1 MSIARL
7 VPAIAC
13 RVYQSLWPRLRPG
26 GYFSRYQGALRRRQ
40 GLDRQSPQSVWARQK
55 DKLNSLV
62 SLAVEHVPYYRRL
75 AQAGMMP
82 RRIDTPGDLG
92 AIPILT
98 KEIIRREGETLLAEN
113 FPRHML
119 RRNATGGSTGQPMQY
134 WSDEINL
141 LLGNA
146 GEAWAMSLAGL
157 EPSGSLAYLWGA
169 ARLEK
174 HFRKDLREGLTR
186 LINNCIFI
194 DCFKMSRDDLR
205 AAHRRLTRFRPEGF
219 IGYTSALVE
228 LATFL
233 RQEGIQPRY
242 PRKAVL
248 SAAETLDDV
257 SRRTLEDVFGAGVYN
272 RYGSREIGPVAMECD
287 RHEGLHV
294 DCENLHVELIE
305 DPEGTGKHRI
315 VVTKLNQ
322 HSMVILRY
330 DTEDLADGPLAH
342 CSCGRGYP
350 MLRRVVGRVTEM
362 IRMPTGAC
370 LPGELFPHLFKDCG
384 IAGYQ
389 VVQQAD
395 YSLKISLVKTA
406 SQTPEQRQMLERVVR
421 ERVGQSLRTEFIY
434 VDRIERSA
442 SGKLLPVRSFAPRTG
457 ATSEVR

>member
-1 MSIARL
+1 MTHALIARA
-7 VPAIAC
+7 VSAAY
-13 RVYQSLWPRLRPG
+13 RGVWPHLRPG
-26 GYFSRYQGALRRRQ
+26 SYAARLRRALRSRH
-40 GLDRQSPQSVWARQK
+40 GLDRASEADVWARQK
-55 DKLNSLV
+55 EKLNALIG
-62 SLAVEHVPYYRRL
+62 LAIDHVPYYRRL

-82 RRIDTPGDLG
+82 RRIDGPEDLQ

-98 KEIIRREGETLLAEN
+98 KEIIRREGEALLAEN
-113 FPRHML
+113 FPRNLL

-134 WSDEINL
+134 WSDDASL
-141 LLGNA
+141 LAGNA
-146 GEAWAMSLAGL
+146 GEAWALSLAGL
-157 EPSGSLAYLWGA
+157 EPSSSLAYLWGA

-174 HFRKDLREGLTR
+174 HFRKDLREGLVR

-194 DCFKMSRDDLR
+194 DCFKMSPDDLR

-233 RQEGIQPRY
+233 RQEGIKPRY

-257 SRRTLEDVFGAGVYN
+257 SRRTLEDVFGVGLYN
-272 RYGSREIGPVAMECD
+272 RYGSREIGPVAMECE

-294 DCENLHVELIE
+294 DCENLFVELIE

-322 HSMVILRY
+322 HSMVVLRY
-330 DTEDLADGPLAH
+330 DTEDLADGPQAR

-350 MLRRVVGRVTEM
+350 LLRRVVGRVTEM
-362 IRMPTGAC
+362 IRMPTGAS

-395 YSLKISLVKTA
+395 YSLQISLVKTA

-421 ERVGQSLRTEFIY
+421 QRVGDSLRTEFIY

-442 SGKLLPVRSFAPRTG
+442 SGKLLPVRSFAPRHG
-457 ATSEVR
+457 SAREV